1 MEKSN
6 YTLGELIFDIG
17 CLLKKY
23 EETMI
28 ENNSTAKLLKTKQV
42 LDAYPILTQYGL
54 EQAVRENKIPVI
66 KRGKLNY
73 YDSNDI
79 ENYIKKCS
87 MGSLS
92 IFYFIILSSSFSSM
106 LGFSTATN
114 LSGNF
119 IPMDILAGIQLI
131 LSSAQMSIWLL
142 Q

>member
-79 ENYIKKCS
+79 ENYIKNQKV
-87 MGSLS
+87 S
-92 IFYFIILSSSFSSM
+92 ISNKECISEKVKYV
-106 LGFSTATN
+106 
-114 LSGNF
+114 
-119 IPMDILAGIQLI
+119 
-131 LSSAQMSIWLL
+131 
-142 Q
+142 